1 MHLLKFI
8 LILYLLLFCF
18 VAQAQD
24 TALQRILSLPDDT
37 AKVDQLNAYSNKL
50 IDTDIQKATVLC
62 QQSLALAAKLNYPGG
77 TGAACIAIGYA
88 NAVSGNHREAIR
100 NYQAAITQF
109 QKAGRIDQVARCVAN
124 IGVMYEILGK
134 PDSTMHCYM
143 QAAQT
148 LENTTDS
155 VSLGHVYS
163 SIGVL
168 HGNNKNYPKALFY
181 KSKALAIARQQ
192 QNAGLLVEVL
202 TELADTYGEMNQP
215 QKGISFAYEA
225 LPLAKQIN
233 TAPVLA
239 TMSYTLSA
247 LQAGL
252 HRADSAIH
260 YARRA
265 IHYASITNDKTMYT
279 ASALNLAEGYN
290 LQNRQPERLTVLK
303 EALQQGTKAG
313 AILVLDDVY
322 KNMADAHYKL
332 GQYRDAYE
340 AYINYTLYKDS
351 ALNETRN
358 RTIAEL
364 QVKYETA
371 QNEKVLSQKQLQL
384 TQKDLQIQRSY
395 NYLYYTIAGLVVAL
409 LVTAL
414 MLLQSRHK
422 KLVHAKQL
430 QAVEQQKELQLL
442 QAVMQGEE
450 RERSRIAKDL
460 HDGVAGMLAA
470 VKMHFSSIPMDC
482 SRSTHTE
489 GYLQGMHLLNEAAA
503 EVRKTSHN
511 LMPEVLFQ
519 HGLDEALRRYCS
531 SLYNSK
537 TLQVQYDS
545 WGAISRFKDS
555 FELSVYRIVQ
565 ELINNII
572 KHSKASLATVQLNQQ
587 ESLLCIS
594 IEDNGVGFGKPEAI
608 TDGMGLRSLR
618 SRIKAM
624 NGRMEMNTDPASGV
638 TAYLEFETAGL
649 EKESNLPV

>member
-1 MHLLKFI
+1 
-8 LILYLLLFCF
+8 LILYLLACSLP
-18 VAQAQD
+18 AHAQD

-37 AKVDQLNAYSNKL
+37 IKVNRLNAYNNEL
-50 IDTDIQKATVLC
+50 IDKDLQKATALYHK
-62 QQSLALAAKLNYPGG
+62 SLALSAKLNYPAGAG
-77 TGAACIAIGYA
+77 TAWMAIGYA
-88 NAVSGNHREAIR
+88 SAVSGKYREAIR
-100 NYQAAITQF
+100 NFQASIAQF
-109 QKAGRIDQVARCVAN
+109 QKASRIDKIIRCLAN
-124 IGVMYEILGK
+124 IGTMYEVMGK
-134 PDSTMHCYM
+134 PDSAMQCYM
-143 QAAQT
+143 QAAQR
-148 LENTTDS
+148 LETTTDYI
-155 VSLGHVYS
+155 SLGHVYC

-168 HGNNKNYPKALFY
+168 HGNNKNYPQAITY
-181 KSKALAIARQQ
+181 KTKALAIARQQ
-192 QNAGLLVEVL
+192 RDTALLVETL
-202 TELADTYGEMNQP
+202 TELADTYGEISEP
-215 QKGISFAYEA
+215 QKGLPLAYEA
-225 LPLAKQIN
+225 LPLAKSLN
-233 TAPVLA
+233 TSPVLA
-239 TMSYTLSA
+239 TMFYTLSA

-252 HRADSAIH
+252 HRADSAILNARKAIR
-260 YARRA
+260 YADA
-265 IHYASITNDKTMYT
+265 TDDETMYT
-279 ASALNLAEGYN
+279 ASALNLAQGYN
-290 LQNRQPERLTVLK
+290 LQNRQAERLAVLK
-303 EALQQGTKAG
+303 SALQKAKGAG
-313 AILVLDDVY
+313 AVIVLDDVY
-322 KNMADAHYKL
+322 KNMADAHSKL
-332 GQYRDAYE
+332 GQYQDAYN
-340 AYINYTLYKDS
+340 AYLNYMLYKDS
-351 ALNETRN
+351 VLNEKHD
-358 RTIAEL
+358 RTITEL

-371 QNEKVLSQKQLQL
+371 ENEKALSQKQLQL
-384 TQKDLQIQRSY
+384 TQKDLQIQKGY
-395 NYLYYTIAGLVVAL
+395 NYLYYTLAGLLVAL
-409 LVTAL
+409 LIAAL
-414 MLLQSRHK
+414 LLLQSRHK

-482 SRSTHTE
+482 SRSTRTE

-503 EVRKTSHN
+503 EIRKTSHN

-545 WGAISRFKDS
+545 WGTISRFKDS

-594 IEDNGVGFGKPEAI
+594 IEDNGTGFGKPE
-608 TDGMGLRSLR
+608 TSDGMGLRSLR